1 MRLDGIPIL
10 CYDSSMNTKRI
21 NLAVTI
27 RRAMKRDGRTVYAF
41 ARDTGLPVSGVQ
53 RFAKGGGMNLDSA
66 SRLCEV
72 LGLDLLPTDGGKG
85 RK

>member
-1 MRLDGIPIL
+1 MRFDGIPIK
-10 CYDSSMNTKRI
+10 CYNSGMTTKRI
-21 NLAVTI
+21 DLAASI

-85 RK
+85 R